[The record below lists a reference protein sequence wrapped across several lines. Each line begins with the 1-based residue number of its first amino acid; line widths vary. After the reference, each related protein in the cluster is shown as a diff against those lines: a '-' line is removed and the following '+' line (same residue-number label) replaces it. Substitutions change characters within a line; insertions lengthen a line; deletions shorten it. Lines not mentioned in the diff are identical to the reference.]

1 MFKLQMP
8 EDEAKEQREKRNRN
22 ERRYAEEQLP
32 DTENSNSFQSP
43 FLLSSREEQDLTL
56 SIKGS
61 VESGV
66 RAGATDIGGD
76 SCWRLSLVSQQ
87 PSRVGIGYTQ
97 MWYESVLHDID
108 LHPSARLRDDGAGG
122 IEFNMNATSPDD
134 RIFDPGPVRSFRW
147 WDGRS
152 KQQDDTTRS
161 STG

>member
-1 MFKLQMP
+1 
-8 EDEAKEQREKRNRN
+8 
-22 ERRYAEEQLP
+22 
-32 DTENSNSFQSP
+32 
-43 FLLSSREEQDLTL
+43 
-56 SIKGS
+56 
-61 VESGV
+61 
-66 RAGATDIGGD
+66 
-76 SCWRLSLVSQQ
+76 
-87 PSRVGIGYTQ
+87 

-108 LHPSARLRDDGAGG
+108 LHPSARLRGSWPWDTHESPARYPGANLFLTDDGAGG